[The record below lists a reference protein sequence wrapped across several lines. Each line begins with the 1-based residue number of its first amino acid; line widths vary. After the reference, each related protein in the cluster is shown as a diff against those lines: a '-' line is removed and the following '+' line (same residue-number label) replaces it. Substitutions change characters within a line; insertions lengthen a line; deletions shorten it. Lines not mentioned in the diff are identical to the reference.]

1 MGAAA
6 RARTPPG
13 GLFAVKEGKM
23 RLTFRV
29 LLASLRAIESSFDE
43 IASALRGTAY
53 RDDAIKA
60 ARALRVART
69 EINAVLDRMGDDS
82 YGE

>member
-1 MGAAA
+1 
-6 RARTPPG
+6 
-13 GLFAVKEGKM
+13 M

-29 LLASLRAIESSFDE
+29 LLASLRAIEASFDE
-43 IASALRGTAY
+43 VAAALRGTAY

-69 EINAVLDRMGDDS
+69 EINAVLDRMVDDS
-82 YGE
+82 YGD

>member
-1 MGAAA
+1 
-6 RARTPPG
+6 
-13 GLFAVKEGKM
+13 M

-43 IASALRGTAY
+43 IAAALRGTAY

-69 EINAVLDRMGDDS
+69 EINAVLDRMVDDTYGD
-82 YGE
+82 